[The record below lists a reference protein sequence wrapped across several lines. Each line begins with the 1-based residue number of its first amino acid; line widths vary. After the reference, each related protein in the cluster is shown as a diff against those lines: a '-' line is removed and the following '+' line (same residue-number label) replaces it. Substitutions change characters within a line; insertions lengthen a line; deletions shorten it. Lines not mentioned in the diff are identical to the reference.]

1 VWVAFVFGC
10 VGKIDPVAAG
20 LGETK
25 VSLFKYH
32 RSDLAQNPLMTH
44 QRHSELI
51 FHRQRRL
58 GICLICIKLTAAF
71 SASF

>member
-1 VWVAFVFGC
+1 YSVWVAFVFGC
-10 VGKIDPVAAG
+10 VGKIDPVAAS

-25 VSLFKYH
+25 GH
-32 RSDLAQNPLMTH
+32 RSDFGANPLMTH